1 MRRITWLVVAFA
13 VVVAGAGYGL
23 VHVFDGSA
31 QPAQASTSPAQAGHS
46 AAPDVPAASGSAK
59 AGSTTTTVALTVTG
73 LKRKYTVIKPTAA
86 LARSAPVIVAL
97 AGFGS
102 TVPQE
107 ISRDQLAPYAA
118 AGQAEVVYPWGL
130 GDSWNAVGCCG
141 YASEHN
147 VNDIAFLKAVIAKV
161 DPGRTRPA
169 YVVGYSNGA
178 RLAYRVVCT
187 DPALFNG
194 YAMVKGVPTPGC
206 TVKPGV
212 NLIQVASVDDPEIP
226 YQPGDKGL
234 EPLPV
239 TTLMSQVRQ
248 AEQCPA
254 KSAVSHAGTMKLT
267 TWSGC
272 GKGTRLAFAVWA
284 GGKHSFPR
292 PPASVPA
299 ASAVIWSFF
308 TKTKLAAVPGAS

>member
-1 MRRITWLVVAFA
+1 MRRFTWLVVAFA

-31 QPAQASTSPAQAGHS
+31 QPAQASTGPAPAAAGVS
-46 AAPDVPAASGSAK
+46 AASSSARS
-59 AGSTTTTVALTVTG
+59 GSTTSTYPLTVTG
-73 LKRKYTVIKPTAA
+73 LKRQYTVIKPAGA
-86 LARSAPVIVAL
+86 LPKPAPVIVML

-130 GDSWNAVGCCG
+130 GNSWNAGICCG
-141 YASEHN
+141 YASAHKI
-147 VNDIAFLKAVIAKV
+147 NDVAFLKAVVART
-161 DPGRTRPA
+161 DPGRTRPV

-178 RLAYRVVCT
+178 RLAYRVACT

-194 YAMVKGVPTPGC
+194 YAMVKGVPTPYC
-206 TVKPGV
+206 AIKQPVS
-212 NLIQVASVDDPEIP
+212 LIQLAASDDPEIP

-239 TTLMSQVRQ
+239 TTLMSRVR
-248 AEQCPA
+248 ATEKCPA
-254 KSAVSHAGTMKLT
+254 GAAVSRSGTMKLT

-272 GKGTRLAFAVWA
+272 GSDTRLGFAVWSV
-284 GGKHSFPR
+284 GVHSFPR

-299 ASAVIWSFF
+299 AAAVIWSFF
-308 TKTKLAAVPGAS
+308 TKTKLAAVPA

>member
-1 MRRITWLVVAFA
+1 MRRLTWLVVVLA

-31 QPAQASTSPAQAGHS
+31 QPAQASTSPAQAGQGAAS
-46 AAPDVPAASGSAK
+46 SQAGQGAAPDVAAGGRAR
-59 AGSTTTTVALTVTG
+59 AGSTTTTVGLTVTG
-73 LKRKYTVIKPTAA
+73 LKRKYTVIRPTAA
-86 LARSAPVIVAL
+86 LAKSAPVIVTL

-102 TVPQE
+102 TVSQE

-141 YASEHN
+141 YASKHN
-147 VNDIAFLKAVIAKV
+147 VNDIAFLKAVLAKV

-206 TVKPGV
+206 AVKPGV

-248 AEQCPA
+248 AEKCPA
-254 KSAVSHAGTMKLT
+254 RSAGSH
-267 TWSGC
+267 SG
-272 GKGTRLAFAVWA
+272 
-284 GGKHSFPR
+284 
-292 PPASVPA
+292 
-299 ASAVIWSFF
+299 
-308 TKTKLAAVPGAS
+308 

>member
-23 VHVFDGSA
+23 GHVFDGSA

-46 AAPDVPAASGSAK
+46 AAPDVPAASGGAK
-59 AGSTTTTVALTVTG
+59 AGSTTTTYPLTVTG

-86 LARSAPVIVAL
+86 LGRSAPVIVTL

-118 AGQAEVVYPWGL
+118 AGKAEVVYPWGL

-141 YASEHN
+141 YASKHN

-161 DPGRTRPA
+161 DPGRTRPV

-178 RLAYRVVCT
+178 RLAYRIVCT

-206 TVKPGV
+206 AVKPGV

-239 TTLMSQVRQ
+239 TTLMSQVHQ

-254 KSAVSHAGTMKLT
+254 RSAVSHAGAMKLT

-272 GKGTRLAFAVWA
+272 GKGTRLAFAVWT